1 MAIEPPTSV
10 PNERPAPPREYCC
23 SFCGKPQERVE
34 RLIAGPN
41 RVYIC
46 NECVALC
53 NEIIADQPA
62 SPGEKKI
69 LADDTA
75 P

>member
-1 MAIEPPTSV
+1 MHAGPTHQY
-10 PNERPAPPREYCC
+10 PNEFTTPPRTYHC

-53 NEIIADQPA
+53 NEIIAQHTATP
-62 SPGEKKI
+62 
-69 LADDTA
+69 DDATTQ
-75 P
+75 

>member
-1 MAIEPPTSV
+1 MDVGPSTSV
-10 PNERPAPPREYCC
+10 PNERLTPPREFRC
-23 SFCGKPQERVE
+23 SFCNKSQNQVE
-34 RLIAGPN
+34 RLIAGVH

-53 NEIIADQPA
+53 NEIIADQPT
-62 SPGEKKI
+62 SPGEQK
-69 LADDTA
+69 ASDNDAA